1 MLSSCHPGLGP
12 GIHANQC
19 FEQIKFMKIFVVY
32 ILSNKRNGTLYI
44 GLTNDLQRRMLEH
57 KNAVVES
64 FTKRYG
70 LTQLVHVESYKY
82 VNDALRR
89 EKQLKDW
96 QRQWKI
102 DLIEQQ
108 NPQWIDLYDQFFRS
122 QNSLL

>member
-1 MLSSCHPGLGP
+1 MRTF
-12 GIHANQC
+12 A
-19 FEQIKFMKIFVVY
+19 VY
-32 ILSNKRNGTLYI
+32 ILSNKRNGTLYV

-70 LTQLVHVESYKY
+70 LTQLVHVELYKY

-89 EKQLKDW
+89 EKQLKGW

-108 NPQWIDLYDQFFRS
+108 NPQWIDLYDKFFRA
-122 QNSLL
+122 